1 MLEMAIGN
9 VIVSLQLIFKTKT
22 KQNMEL
28 NQGEFDTLTK
38 KLEQYAAQLSTLQTK
53 LELQPEIVSLRDQL
67 ASVQLKL
74 DEVTAERDEYKRK
87 YEDEH
92 ERYEALENDMTTAM
106 VENAWLK
113 NCIILSLTSIRAF
126 MRRVKRLEVKSLFF
140 TFLHKTILPEMGPR
154 SIQAIDDTIDLQDIG
169 ELEKLA
175 DQIIMENNGQVIKQ
189 DIEEKRA

>member
-1 MLEMAIGN
+1 
-9 VIVSLQLIFKTKT
+9 
-22 KQNMEL
+22 MEL
-28 NQGEFDTLTK
+28 NQDEFDTLTK

-67 ASVQLKL
+67 ASVQHKL
-74 DEVTAERDEYKRK
+74 DEVTAERDEFERK
-87 YEDEH
+87 YEEEH
-92 ERYEALENDMTTAM
+92 ERYEALENEMTTAM

-113 NCIILSLTSIRAF
+113 NCIILSLTSIRDF
-126 MRRVKRLEVKSLFF
+126 MRKVKRLEVKSLFF

-175 DQIIMENNGQVIKQ
+175 DQIIMENKGQVIKQ
-189 DIEEKRA
+189 DIEEKSV